1 MSKDL
6 AFNENANIAWDLH
19 EANEN
24 IPLVFTEEN
33 NVELFGIEPSK
44 AKEMVGGLDST
55 LADREVLKNAYI
67 DVIELDITSENL
79 ATFKEL
85 RLKLVKNRTSIETW
99 HKNNKAFYLAGGRFV
114 DAIKNKEI
122 EVNKEMESKLLEGE
136 KFFESQEKEKAR
148 LLNEERIEIIRPYVD
163 DVSGLDFSDFSDE
176 NFDDFVLGKKTRYN
190 ERIEA
195 EKQMKIEAENEAVM
209 LKLHNERSTTL
220 LPYWNF
226 ILEADKDRNWG
237 AFDEETFQSC
247 LKMYQERKNVFDAEN
262 EKIRVENA
270 RLQKEAEAKEK
281 ALEKERDE
289 AKAKQDAIELK
300 AKQEREKAEA
310 ERKIEADKQKAIQ
323 EKKDAEIAKLK
334 AEKEKEAKELIAKD
348 KEAKELAK
356 APVKKQLSVW
366 VNSFELPNTE
376 VENEL
381 SKEIKDKFEAF
392 KKWSLTQINNL

>member
-24 IPLVFTEEN
+24 VPLAFTEEN
-33 NVELFGIEPSK
+33 NVELFGIEPAK

-136 KFFESQEKEKAR
+136 KFFENQEKEKAR
-148 LLNEERIEIIRPYVD
+148 LLNEERIEKVRPYVED
-163 DVSGLDFSDFSDE
+163 ITGLDFTPMNDE
-176 NFDDFVLGKKTRYN
+176 DFDDYVLGKKTRF
-190 ERIEA
+190 
-195 EKQMKIEAENEAVM
+195 ENEAKTKKEAEEKEAEDKR
-209 LKLHNERSTTL
+209 LNELAHERQMQIAPYAQFLNSDVL
-220 LPYWNF
+220 LREMSDDDYKELFFDLQNAKIEF
-226 ILEADKDRNWG
+226 DKD
-237 AFDEETFQSC
+237 Q
-247 LKMYQERKNVFDAEN
+247 
-262 EKIRVENA
+262 EKIRLENE
-270 RLQKEAEAKEK
+270 RLKKEAEAKEK
-281 ALEKERDE
+281 ALEKERAE

-300 AKQEREKAEA
+300 AKQEREKAES
-310 ERKIEADKQKAIQ
+310 ERKIEADK
-323 EKKDAEIAKLK
+323 KDAEIKRLNE
-334 AEKEKEAKELIAKD
+334 EKEKYENERIAKEKAQKL
-348 KEAKELAK
+348 EAEKLAK

-366 VNSFELPNTE
+366 VESFELPNTE